1 MAVLQVRPA
10 VAPSGCCVGAVP
22 IADNSIRLRTFLAFY
37 DVELDF
43 IAFFK
48 RFVSI
53 QLYRRVM
60 DEYIRP
66 VITSDESVAL
76 GVVEPLNLSFVLSHR
91 LLPSFGVEVF
101 GVEGEKGTFPPIST
115 KTTKFLRGFSRN
127 PGGNFI
133 KWYVLDL
140 WCAVPGRQAEERE
153 RHLIKV

>member
-1 MAVLQVRPA
+1 MPPGQRVHNTPAADGSLAGTPA

-22 IADNSIRLRTFLAFY
+22 VADNCIRLGTFLAFY

-43 IAFFK
+43 VAFFE

-53 QLYRRVM
+53 QLYRRVV

-91 LLPSFGVEVF
+91 FLPSFVVGL
-101 GVEGEKGTFPPIST
+101 ST
-115 KTTKFLRGFSRN
+115 VD
-127 PGGNFI
+127 P
-133 KWYVLDL
+133 
-140 WCAVPGRQAEERE
+140 
-153 RHLIKV
+153 